1 MQWLGKSTT
10 IVHPLGGKSKTPLLV
25 PSFSSRGF
33 AMKKGLYSVRQ
44 LVELAAPELHESV
57 LISAYDIGKKYF
69 PPMSKVPLNVEVSF
83 VDSGGYETGG
93 DTDLS
98 SVHNDPALDKD
109 WTVEKLKEVY
119 DRWPA
124 KKPAVFVNFDHAN
137 KRKRIMQQINSAR
150 LLFSNYPKQLHCFL
164 IKPETR
170 NQTYLGATLNH
181 IRRNVE
187 DLQGFSIIGMTEKE
201 LGDSFL
207 ERMKNISE
215 LRLAMDA
222 KQLTAPIHIFGSLDP
237 LSSCLYF
244 LAGAEIFDG
253 LTWLRYAYSQ
263 GSCMYRHNFSAMGH
277 DLELK
282 DSAFIGK
289 LLGHNLSE
297 LRKLQAAMRLSA
309 LEKNFDGFL
318 KVGEAWT
325 GPFVAMLTD
334 AYQALRSALEGRI

>member
-1 MQWLGKSTT
+1 M
-10 IVHPLGGKSKTPLLV
+10 KT
-25 PSFSSRGF
+25 
-33 AMKKGLYSVRQ
+33 GLYSVRQ
-44 LVELAAPELHESV
+44 LVELAAPELNESV
-57 LISAYDIGKKYF
+57 LISAYDIGKKYY
-69 PPMSKVPLNVEVSF
+69 PPMTRVPFNVELTF

-98 SVHNDPALDKD
+98 SVHNDPVSDRH
-109 WTVEKLKEVY
+109 WTAQKLKDVY

-124 KKPAVFVNFDHAN
+124 KKPAVFVNFDHAER
-137 KRKRIMQQINSAR
+137 RKRVSQQIKSAR
-150 LLFSNYPKQLHCFL
+150 LLFNNYPKQLHCFL
-164 IKPETR
+164 IKPESR
-170 NQTYLGATLNH
+170 SQAYLGATLQH
-181 IRRNVE
+181 VCKNVE
-187 DLQGFSIIGMTEKE
+187 NLQGFSIIGVTEKE

-222 KQLTAPIHIFGSLDP
+222 KQITAPIHVFGSLDP

-263 GSCMYRHNFSAMGH
+263 GSCVYRHNFSAMGH

-297 LRKLQAAMRLSA
+297 LRKLQVAMRLSA

-318 KVGEAWT
+318 MNGETWT
-325 GPFVAMLTD
+325 IQFAAKLTD
-334 AYQALRSALEGRI
+334 AYKALRSALEGRI

>member
-57 LISAYDIGKKYF
+57 LISAYDIGNKYF
-69 PPMSKVPLNVEVSF
+69 PPMSKAPLNVELSF

-98 SVHNDPALDKD
+98 SVHNDPALDQD
-109 WTVEKLKEVY
+109 WSVAKLKDVY

-124 KKPAVFVNFDHAN
+124 KRPAVFVNFDHVN
-137 KRKRIMQQINSAR
+137 RRKRISKQIKSAR
-150 LLFSNYPKQLHCFL
+150 LLFNNYPKQLHCFL

-170 NQTYLGATLNH
+170 SQAYLGATLQH
-181 IRRNVE
+181 VRKNVE
-187 DLQGFSIIGMTEKE
+187 DLQGFAIIGMTEKE

-222 KQLTAPIHIFGSLDP
+222 KQMTAPIHVFGSLDP

-263 GSCMYRHNFSAMGH
+263 GSCVYRHNFSAMGH

-282 DSAFIGK
+282 DAAFIGK

-297 LRKLQAAMRLSA
+297 LRKLQGAMRLSA

-318 KVGEAWT
+318 RNGEAWT
-325 GPFVAMLTD
+325 APFAAKLTD
-334 AYQALRSALEGRI
+334 AYKTLRSALEGRI